1 LPKHQGMEAALAER
15 FQAFGELL
23 PGVRLHSGRFA
34 RFLANRLRAEAFVFG
49 RHIFLSSLAAGAVAR
64 QTAGA
69 VELLAHE
76 LMHVRQF
83 RRYGVAAFLAKYFVE
98 YLRARARGKPHSE
111 AYRGISLERE
121 AQEAAKACAR

>member
-1 LPKHQGMEAALAER
+1 ML
-15 FQAFGELL
+15 
-23 PGVRLHSGRFA
+23 
-34 RFLANRLRAEAFVFG
+34 G

-76 LMHVRQF
+76 LTHVRQF
-83 RRYGVAAFLAKYFVE
+83 RRYGFAAFLVKYFAE

-121 AQEAAKACAR
+121 AEEVAKARAR